1 MTSTSARPIYL
12 DTMTRVSVSV
22 DVDLAILKET
32 RVKLCSL
39 SLWEFHF
46 LNYVSNQIFL
56 KKAKNF
62 KVEIS
67 EDTKFLSEKPGL
79 GERGL

>member
-1 MTSTSARPIYL
+1 MIMTSTSARPIYL

-39 SLWEFHF
+39 IMGNSHF
-46 LNYVSNQIFL
+46 LNYVSNQILL
-56 KKAKNF
+56 KRPRILKWK
-62 KVEIS
+62 
-67 EDTKFLSEKPGL
+67 
-79 GERGL
+79 